1 MSWRSVFISQPAR
14 LRCKSKQLH
23 IEQEGEVFCVPL
35 EDIGAIVVEN
45 REVNISASLLASF
58 AQTHIAVFVCDS
70 KHMPCGVMQPFHQH
84 SRQRK
89 ILVSQLSASK
99 PFLKKCWQ
107 LIVQQKISNQ
117 AECLRLCGKDSYIGV
132 KTLAGE
138 VLSDD
143 STGRESYAARLYFA
157 SLFPNFLRREE
168 RAQTAALDYGYAI
181 LRGVIARCLTSYG
194 LQPSLGV
201 HHASELNAFNLA
213 DDLIEP
219 FRPLVD
225 LWVAE
230 NYLEVEEFTLQMRQE
245 LVALLH
251 YDIKIDGKRQTVLR
265 AIEIAAGQLAAAFL
279 EKQPT
284 KLLLPELIALNEH
297 SYE

>member
-1 MSWRSVFISQPAR
+1 MSWRSVFVSQPAR
-14 LRCKSKQLH
+14 LKCKNRQLQ
-23 IEQEGEVFCVPL
+23 IEQAGEVVCVPL
-35 EDIGAIVVEN
+35 EDVGAIVVESQQ
-45 REVNISASLLASF
+45 VNMTTSLLASF
-58 AQTHIAVFVCDS
+58 AQTHIAVFVCDD

-89 ILVSQLSASK
+89 VLSSQLMASK
-99 PFLKKCWQ
+99 PFLKRCWQ
-107 LIVQQKISNQ
+107 LIVQQKIYNQ
-117 AECLRLCGKDSYIGV
+117 AECLRLCGKDSYVGV
-132 KTLAGE
+132 KALAGE

-143 STGRESYAARLYFA
+143 STGRESYAARLYFS

-181 LRGVIARCLTSYG
+181 LRGVIARSLASYG
-194 LQPSLGV
+194 LQPALGV
-201 HHASELNAFNLA
+201 HHCSELNAFNLA

-225 LWVAE
+225 LWVAT
-230 NYLEVEEFTLQMRQE
+230 NYLEAEEFTLQMRQE

-251 YDIKIDGKRQTVLR
+251 YDIKIDGRRQTVLR
-265 AIEIAAGQLAAAFL
+265 AIEIATGQLAAAFV
-279 EKQPT
+279 EKQAA
-284 KLLLPELIALNEH
+284 KLVLPELIGLNEH